1 MVVEPQR
8 APRVLIIGWGFIGAA
23 IGHRL
28 LTQGLEVT
36 GLTRSSTSR
45 TEAGL
50 LAGARIVVGDAF
62 QPDALDKAF
71 QDIDHVVFSVGGLS
85 PPATAAQ
92 PGAAVVKT
100 LLPLLSVL
108 EALRHRPH
116 IGMTHLSSGGTV
128 YGNPAHLPV
137 RETDR
142 TEPISPYGALH
153 LACEDYAQMYARTFG
168 IRLQILRCANVYG
181 PNQASLGDQGA
192 VAIFLD
198 RVARGLPLH
207 VFGDGSARRDYVFV
221 DDVADVA
228 ARVIVDRLEVGV
240 VNVGSGRGL
249 TVLEIAKAVSDVVG
263 RPAVIE
269 LVPER
274 GIDVRAVVLDIS
286 RLQSFVP
293 YTPTDFSHGLRVTS
307 AASRGI
313 GAPTI

>member
-1 MVVEPQR
+1 MVEEPQGP
-8 APRVLIIGWGFIGAA
+8 PRVLIIGWGFIGAA

-28 LTQGLEVT
+28 LTQGLEVA

-45 TEAGL
+45 SEAGL
-50 LAGARIVVGDAF
+50 LAGARMVVGDAS
-62 QPDALDKAF
+62 QPEVLDEVF
-71 QDIDHVVFSVGGLS
+71 RHIDHVVFSAGGLS

-92 PGAAVVKT
+92 PGVAVVKT

-108 EALRHRPH
+108 EALRQRPH
-116 IGMTHLSSGGTV
+116 IGMTYLSSGGTV

-137 RETDR
+137 RETDP

-153 LACEDYAQMYARTFG
+153 LACEGYAQMYARRFG
-168 IRLQILRCANVYG
+168 VRLQILRCANVYG
-181 PNQASLGDQGA
+181 PNQASRGDQGA

-198 RVARGLPLH
+198 RVARDLPLH
-207 VFGDGSARRDYVFV
+207 VFGDGSALRDYVFV

-240 VNVGSGRGL
+240 VNLGSGRGL

-263 RPAVIE
+263 RRAIIE
-269 LVPER
+269 LVPDR

-293 YTPTDFSHGLRVTS
+293 YTPTDFPRGLRLTS
-307 AASRGI
+307 AASRAVGT
-313 GAPTI
+313 PTV